1 MPMGLG
7 ITAWDGVSLRD
18 PYPAEGPQMAEL
30 SSDSSS
36 RKVAAYSWLEVA
48 PQSLQAR
55 PLGNQSL
62 RSQFSKCADTVAAT
76 KWMPVPS
83 CTWVQIEATGASPP
97 RSQNLSEESDAALG
111 GGPIVP
117 GPVRAGTGGFI
128 LTGNQMKDTVG
139 RETFFI
145 ILVRNKYSIR
155 FFFCV
160 CVCVFSRAAPMAYR
174 GSQARG
180 PVGAG
185 AAGLHHS
192 HSNVGSE
199 PSL

>member
-36 RKVAAYSWLEVA
+36 RKVPAYSWLEVA

-111 GGPIVP
+111 GGPIMP

-128 LTGNQMKDTVG
+128 L
-139 RETFFI
+139 R
-145 ILVRNKYSIR
+145 
-155 FFFCV
+155 
-160 CVCVFSRAAPMAYR
+160 
-174 GSQARG
+174 
-180 PVGAG
+180 
-185 AAGLHHS
+185 
-192 HSNVGSE
+192 
-199 PSL
+199 